1 MLPKFNQR
9 EQLYGTAK
17 THKFSNIDEITVN
30 NLMFRPIIAESG
42 TYTQNAAQV
51 RAEYLKPLCSGNNSI
66 IKKMQ
71 EFPMFLKQ

>member
-9 EQLYGTAK
+9 QQLYGTAR
-17 THKFSNIDEITVN
+17 THKLTNIDEITIN
-30 NLMFRPIIAESG
+30 NLMFRPIIAQSG
-42 TYTQNAAQV
+42 TYTYNVAQI

-66 IKKMQ
+66 IRNMQ